1 MEDKIHDSCGG
12 FDSSTK
18 TRVLHEIVWREL
30 PLKKGRFGKFGGQYV
45 NEILMPVLIELEE
58 AFNKH
63 YASHQFR
70 EELTDL
76 LRDYGGRPTPLYYA
90 KNFSKLVGCKVYL
103 KREDLLCGG
112 SHKLNNTLGQALL
125 AKKMGKSRL
134 ITETAAGQHGLATV
148 MAGNI
153 CGLETEIYMGVKD
166 IKRQASNVKRM
177 KLLGANILPVT
188 SGTGVLKDAVSDTL
202 REWTTCSRT
211 SHYLMGSTVGPHP
224 FPEIVATFQS
234 VIGNEITEQILTKE
248 SKLPDAVLAC
258 GSGGSNALGAFRS
271 FVDNKDVQLYFVEG
285 GGESLDADNSAA
297 AFQLG
302 KPGVL
307 HGAVMQVLQDEYGQI
322 KPSKTRSAGLNYPG
336 RGPEIS
342 YLCETGRVQAC
353 YAFDTQVFDAV
364 KVMCRTEGLI
374 PALETA
380 HVLAYALNNN
390 NKFDRDDVIVINY
403 SGRGDKDLETIERY
417 YYES

>member
-1 MEDKIHDSCGG
+1 LTAIKHE
-12 FDSSTK
+12 
-18 TRVLHEIVWREL
+18 RVLA
-30 PLKKGRFGKFGGQYV
+30 LKKGRFGKYGGQYV

-58 AFNKH
+58 AFDK
-63 YASHQFR
+63 YYPTTAFQEDFKG
-70 EELTDL
+70 L

-112 SHKLNNTLGQALL
+112 SHKLNNALGQALL

-148 MAGNI
+148 MAGNV
-153 CGLETEIYMGVKD
+153 CGLETEVFMGVKD
-166 IKRQASNVKRM
+166 MERQASNVKRM
-177 KLLGANILPVT
+177 KLLGAKVTPVK
-188 SGTGVLKDAVSDTL
+188 SGIGVLKDAVSDTL

-211 SHYLMGSTVGPHP
+211 THYLMGSTVGPHP

-234 VIGNEITEQILTKE
+234 VIGTEIKEQILKKE
-248 SKLPDAVLAC
+248 GRLPDAILAC
-258 GSGGSNALGAFRS
+258 GSGGSNALGAFRP
-271 FVDNKDVQLYFVEG
+271 FINNKDIRLYFVEG
-285 GGESLDADNSAA
+285 GGESLSADNSAA

-302 KPGVL
+302 KPGIL
-307 HGAVMQVLQDEYGQI
+307 QGALMQVLQDEYGQI
-322 KPSKTRSAGLNYPG
+322 KPSKTRAAGLNYPG

-342 YLCETGRVQAC
+342 YLCETERVKAC
-353 YAFDTQVFDAV
+353 YAFDKEVFEAV

-380 HVLAYALNNN
+380 HVIAYVLNH
-390 NKFDRDDVIVINY
+390 KEEFGKDEVIVLNY
-403 SGRGDKDLETIERY
+403 SGRGDKDLETIMRY
-417 YYES
+417 FYGP